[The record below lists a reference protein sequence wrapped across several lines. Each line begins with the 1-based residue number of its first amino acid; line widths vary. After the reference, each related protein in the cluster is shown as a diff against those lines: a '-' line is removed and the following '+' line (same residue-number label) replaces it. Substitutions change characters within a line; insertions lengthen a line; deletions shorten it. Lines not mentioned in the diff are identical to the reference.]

1 VNLLLFGPPACG
13 KGTQADLLSERL
25 GIPQVATGNILRAEL
40 ASRSQLGLEAKAF
53 MEHGDL
59 VPDGLMIEIIRE
71 RLGRPDCQHGFLLDG
86 FPRTV
91 GQAQALEELVSSLGL
106 QFDRVLYLTAPN
118 DELVRRISGRLT
130 CPLCGRSYFF
140 DPERP
145 RPDHCEG
152 DGGLLFVRDDD
163 RPETARNRIAVY
175 MTNTLPV
182 LDFYRPR
189 GLVSEVD
196 GRGSVVEVAQ
206 RLVGALDQ
214 VPEGARGA

>member
-1 VNLLLFGPPACG
+1 MNLLLFGPPASG

-40 ASRSQLGLEAKAF
+40 TNRSRLGLQAEAF
-53 MEHGDL
+53 MQRGDL
-59 VPDGLMIEIIRE
+59 VPDGLMIGIIRE
-71 RLGRPDCQHGFLLDG
+71 RLRRPDCRHGFILDG

-91 GQAQALEELVSSLGL
+91 PQAQALEELVSSLGIR
-106 QFDRVLYLTAPN
+106 FDRVLFLTAP
-118 DELVRRISGRLT
+118 DEELVRRISGRLT
-130 CPLCGRSYFF
+130 CPLCGHSCFF

-145 RPDHCEG
+145 RPDHCDG
-152 DGGLLFVRDDD
+152 DGGLFFVRDDD

-175 MTNTLPV
+175 LANTLPV

-189 GLVSEVD
+189 GLVSEID

-206 RLVGALDQ
+206 RLLGALDQ
-214 VPEGARGA
+214 VPEGVRGA